1 MKKTLLA
8 LTILACVAIYAAT
21 PSGVDIQRLMLTSY
35 LKVEIASRVAAESTK
50 MGEGADDAVKA
61 ELFRASGE
69 YRDAEL
75 GAVRRDLSAL
85 LGDRAQKA
93 FASFVDAFVKAEKE
107 GSMPALVSLSKSAG
121 LATLPESFAALRSA
135 AMKTLMAEDIS
146 RAGKLLGGIQ
156 TWLRLRAKGD
166 VPPLHAWLH
175 RDEAPAAVAQG
186 GESAVRP
193 VEGVRDGGAS
203 PPKPKKKRNS
213 LRDAEA
219 GAGEFVEAQDDAASS
234 LRSFGAMRKM
244 RRDKAISD
252 AEAGMAQVAAE
263 RKSADDEYNAK
274 KAAEAQAEAVAMQAH
289 AQRLAATEQEAVVQD
304 QNSWR
309 TRLKSV
315 AATAVGAAGSAFLG
329 NVGGRLGE
337 AAAEAVFKDD
347 RRSPR

>member
-1 MKKTLLA
+1 MKKTLFTWIVLVCA
-8 LTILACVAIYAAT
+8 TIYAMT
-21 PSGVDIQRLMLTSY
+21 SSGVDIQRLMLKSY
-35 LKVEIASRVAAESTK
+35 LKVEIASRVVAESAK

-121 LATLPESFAALRSA
+121 LETMPESFAALRSA

-166 VPPLHAWLH
+166 VPPLHAWLN
-175 RDEAPAAVAQG
+175 RDEAPAAANVA
-186 GESAVRP
+186 GEGR
-193 VEGVRDGGAS
+193 AS
-203 PPKPKKKRNS
+203 PPPKKKMKRNS
-213 LRDAEA
+213 LRDSEA

-244 RRDKAISD
+244 RREKAIRD
-252 AEAGMAQVAAE
+252 AEAGMAQVSAE

-274 KAAEAQAEAVAMQAH
+274 KAAEAQAEAVAMQAQ
-289 AQRLAATEQEAVVQD
+289 AQRLAAAEQEAVIQD

-309 TRLKSV
+309 TRIKNV

-337 AAAEAVFKDD
+337 AAAAEVFKDD
-347 RRSPR
+347 RRPPR

>member
-21 PSGVDIQRLMLTSY
+21 PSGVDIQRLMLKSY
-35 LKVEIASRVAAESTK
+35 LKVEIASRVVAESAK

-93 FASFVDAFVKAEKE
+93 FASFVDAFVKAERE
-107 GSMPALVSLSKSAG
+107 GSMPALTSLSKSAG
-121 LATLPESFAALRSA
+121 LETLPESFAALRSA

-175 RDEAPAAVAQG
+175 RDEVPAAVTVA
-186 GESAVRP
+186 GEGR
-193 VEGVRDGGAS
+193 AS
-203 PPKPKKKRNS
+203 PPPKKKKRNS

-252 AEAGMAQVAAE
+252 AEAGMAQVSAE

-289 AQRLAATEQEAVVQD
+289 AQRLAATEQEAVIQD

-309 TRLKSV
+309 TRLKNV

-347 RRSPR
+347 GRPPR

>member
-1 MKKTLLA
+1 MKKTLLT
-8 LTILACVAIYAAT
+8 LTILACAAIYAAAQ
-21 PSGVDIQRLMLTSY
+21 SGVDIQRLMLKAY
-35 LKVEIASRVAAESTK
+35 LKVEIASRVAAESAK
-50 MGEGADDAVKA
+50 MGEGADDAVKS
-61 ELFRASGE
+61 ELFRASCE

-93 FASFVDAFVKAEKE
+93 FASFVDAFVKAERE
-107 GSMPALVSLSKSAG
+107 GSMPALASLSKSAG

-175 RDEAPAAVAQG
+175 RDEAPAAVAVA
-186 GESAVRP
+186 GERSAP
-193 VEGVRDGGAS
+193 A

-213 LRDAEA
+213 LRDSEA
-219 GAGEFVEAQDDAASS
+219 GAGEFVEAPDDAASS

-244 RRDKAISD
+244 RREKAIKD
-252 AEAGMAQVAAE
+252 AEAGMAQVSAE

-274 KAAEAQAEAVAMQAH
+274 KAAEAQAEAVAMQAQ
-289 AQRLAATEQEAVVQD
+289 AQRLAAAEQEAVIQD

-309 TRLKSV
+309 TRLKNV

-347 RRSPR
+347 GRPPR

>member
-8 LTILACVAIYAAT
+8 LAILACAAVYAAT
-21 PSGVDIQRLMLTSY
+21 SSGVDIQRLMLKSY
-35 LKVEIASRVAAESTK
+35 LKVEIASRVAAESAK

-85 LGDRAQKA
+85 LGDRAQTA
-93 FASFVDAFVKAEKE
+93 FASFVDAFVKAERE
-107 GSMPALVSLSKSAG
+107 GSLPALASLSRSAG
-121 LATLPESFAALRSA
+121 LETMPENFAALRSA

-146 RAGKLLGGIQ
+146 RAGQLLGGIQ

-166 VPPLHAWLH
+166 VPPLHAWLN
-175 RDEAPAAVAQG
+175 RDEAPAAATVA
-186 GESAVRP
+186 GEGR
-193 VEGVRDGGAS
+193 AS
-203 PPKPKKKRNS
+203 PQKKKKRNS
-213 LRDAEA
+213 LRDSEA

-244 RRDKAISD
+244 RREKAIRD
-252 AEAGMAQVAAE
+252 AEAGMAQVSVE

-274 KAAEAQAEAVAMQAH
+274 KAAEAQAEAAAMQAQ
-289 AQRLAATEQEAVVQD
+289 AQRLAAAEQEAVIQD

-309 TRLKSV
+309 TRLKNV

-337 AAAEAVFKDD
+337 AAAAEVFKDD
-347 RRSPR
+347 RRPPR

>member
-8 LTILACVAIYAAT
+8 LAILACAAVYAAT
-21 PSGVDIQRLMLTSY
+21 SSGVDIQRLMLKSY
-35 LKVEIASRVAAESTK
+35 LKVEIASRVAAESAK
-50 MGEGADDAVKA
+50 MGEGADNAVKA

-75 GAVRRDLSAL
+75 GAVRRDLSAF
-85 LGDRAQKA
+85 LGDRAQTA
-93 FASFVDAFVKAEKE
+93 FASFVDAFVKAERE
-107 GSMPALVSLSKSAG
+107 GSLPALASLSRSAG
-121 LATLPESFAALRSA
+121 LETMPESFVTLRSA

-166 VPPLHAWLH
+166 VPPLHAWLN
-175 RDEAPAAVAQG
+175 RDVAPAAATVA
-186 GESAVRP
+186 GEGR
-193 VEGVRDGGAS
+193 AS
-203 PPKPKKKRNS
+203 PPPKKKKRNS
-213 LRDAEA
+213 LRDSEA

-244 RRDKAISD
+244 RREKAIRD
-252 AEAGMAQVAAE
+252 AEAGMAQVSVE

-274 KAAEAQAEAVAMQAH
+274 KAAEAQAEAVAMQAQ
-289 AQRLAATEQEAVVQD
+289 AQRLAAAEQEAVIQD

-309 TRLKSV
+309 TRLKNG

-337 AAAEAVFKDD
+337 AAAAEVFKDD
-347 RRSPR
+347 RRPPR